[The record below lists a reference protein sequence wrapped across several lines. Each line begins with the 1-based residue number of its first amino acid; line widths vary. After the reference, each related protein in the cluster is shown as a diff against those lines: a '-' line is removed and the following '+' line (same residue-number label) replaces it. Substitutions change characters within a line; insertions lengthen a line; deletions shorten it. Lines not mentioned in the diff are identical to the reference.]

1 MARSDG
7 RRGAR
12 ARPRRLPW
20 AQRWRAWRRHHRQS
34 AADSLARVF
43 HQPLSSLLT
52 FLVIGV
58 ALALPSGLWLS
69 LENLSTLGGAL
80 ERPASLSLFLAD
92 AVDEGEARA
101 LAEELAGRSD
111 VDGVNFV
118 GREAALEEFVAHSG
132 LGDLVASLPDNPL
145 PAVLVV
151 RPAFDDPVRVEALEV
166 ALAGMP
172 RVDEVLVDTRWLQRL
187 QSIMVLARRAVQFL
201 AALLIAAVVLVVGNT
216 IRLTIESRRDE
227 VIITKLVGGS
237 NAFVRR
243 PMLYTGLWY
252 GFGGGLVAA
261 ALVAF
266 GTALLRPPVA
276 ALARAYDSRFELI
289 GLGVVD
295 SLQLALFGAGLG
307 LAGAWLAAARH
318 LRDIEPD

>member
-1 MARSDG
+1 V
-7 RRGAR
+7 
-12 ARPRRLPW
+12 PRLQRL
-20 AQRWRAWRRHHRQS
+20 RAWRRHHRQS

-80 ERPASLSLFLAD
+80 DRPVSLSLFLAD
-92 AVDEGEARA
+92 AAGEDEARG
-101 LAEELAGRSD
+101 LAKDLAGRGD
-111 VDGVNFV
+111 VDGVNFIS
-118 GREAALEEFVAHSG
+118 REAALEEFVTHSG

-145 PAVLVV
+145 PQVLVV
-151 RPAFDDPVRVEALEV
+151 RPVSEDPARIEELEAVLAALPLVE
-166 ALAGMP
+166 
-172 RVDEVLVDTRWLQRL
+172 EVLVDTRWLQRL
-187 QSIMVLARRAVQFL
+187 QSIMALARRAVQFL
-201 AALLIAAVVLVVGNT
+201 AALLVAAVVLVVGNT

-227 VIITKLVGGS
+227 VVITKLVGGS

-261 ALVAF
+261 ALVAL
-266 GTALLRPPVA
+266 GIALLRPPVD
-276 ALARAYDSRFELI
+276 ALARAYDSRFELM
-289 GLGVVD
+289 GLSLVD
-295 SLQLALFGAGLG
+295 SLQLALFGAALG